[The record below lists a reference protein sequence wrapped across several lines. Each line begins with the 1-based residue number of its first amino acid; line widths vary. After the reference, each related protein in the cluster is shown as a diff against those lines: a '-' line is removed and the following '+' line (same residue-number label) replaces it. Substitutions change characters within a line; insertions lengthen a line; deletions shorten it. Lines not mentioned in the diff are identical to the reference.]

1 MQSMM
6 TSSASLYVPATA
18 TKPGHAPSLPARVLA
33 LALPLV
39 LGACASTSS
48 PPVPLDG
55 GVTSLQKLA
64 ATGTQ
69 SADAQPLPIPRPGVD
84 NSAEIN
90 ALLKAPLTAD
100 AAVRIALLNN
110 PGLQVALASDGI
122 NISDASAP
130 NSVAKLKARQA
141 LIQTSAQARKA
152 WINAVAAAQSAR
164 YLRDAK
170 EGAEAGGEL
179 ARRLARVGNWSR
191 LQQARQQALLTD
203 AAIQLARAEQA
214 AFSEREKLIVVMGL
228 WGPQTGFTLPD
239 RLPDLPAQA
248 QELPDIESRVLA
260 SRADLQLA
268 MTDYRQRLAGKRET
282 GRDALWDSLRDS
294 AKVRE
299 IAVKARSE
307 AREAYHAYRTAHDL
321 ARHYQADVV
330 PVRKFINDE
339 MVLRY
344 NGMLSSIF
352 DVLADAQAQVL
363 ATNSAIEAQ
372 RDFWLAESDLQ
383 TVLAGATPEM
393 SAGSAGRSSGA
404 SAAGAAAPA
413 H

>member
-1 MQSMM
+1 MRSPI
-6 TSSASLYVPATA
+6 TPPVSIRKGRLTA
-18 TKPGHAPSLPARVLA
+18 PPARLLA
-33 LALPLV
+33 LALPLI

-48 PPVPLDG
+48 PPVPFDG
-55 GVTSLQKLA
+55 GVSRLQKLA
-64 ATGTQ
+64 AAGTP
-69 SADAQPLPIPRPGVD
+69 SADAQPLPIPRPGAD
-84 NSAEIN
+84 NRAEID

-122 NISDASAP
+122 NISDASAT

-228 WGPQTGFTLPD
+228 WGAQTGFTLPE

-260 SRADLQLA
+260 SRADLQMA
-268 MTDYRQRLAGKRET
+268 MTDYRQRLAAKRET

-321 ARHYQADVV
+321 ARHYQNDVV

-363 ATNSAIEAQ
+363 AINGAIEAQ

-383 TVLAGATPEM
+383 TVLAGATPDM
-393 SAGSAGRSSGA
+393 SSGATSRSSGA
-404 SAAGAAAPA
+404 SAGGAAAPA